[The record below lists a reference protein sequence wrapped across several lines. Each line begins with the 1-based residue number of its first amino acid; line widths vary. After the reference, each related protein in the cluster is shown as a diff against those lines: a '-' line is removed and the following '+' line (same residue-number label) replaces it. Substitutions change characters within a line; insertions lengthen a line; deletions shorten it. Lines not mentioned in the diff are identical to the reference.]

1 MRLIGDLT
9 ETPLA
14 AELARGARIVASV
27 SGGKDSTA
35 MALAL
40 RAAGLDFD
48 AVFMDTGWEHP
59 ATYAYLRDV
68 LPEAIGREIRW
79 LRAEVEVPERYR
91 EEVEAIEAML
101 GHYSAFVRVGVR
113 KGMFPARTIRWCTQ
127 ELKIYVIRRWM
138 RAQGSRIISAQGIRA
153 EESAP
158 RAKLPPWEDHDGD
171 AATWRPLLRWSLADV
186 VAIHAEH
193 GIAPNPLYLW
203 GALRVGCWPCI
214 HSAKAEIRL
223 VADMDPGRI
232 AVMRRWEALLQQ
244 TARDRIADKGDLVV
258 GRVRRV
264 KRSEL
269 APTAFFQAPSPREV
283 AADGSRSGSCPPID
297 RVVEWS
303 RTSRGGR
310 QTEIFAPDPGRE
322 GCMRWGLCDTA
333 PAEFRGAPRA
343 TKEPTP

>member
-1 MRLIGDLT
+1 MSANLIGPLN

-48 AVFMDTGWEHP
+48 AVFFDTGWEHP

-68 LPEAIGREIRW
+68 LPDALGREIRW

-91 EEVEAIEAML
+91 AEVEEIEGML
-101 GHYSAFVRVGVR
+101 GHPSPYVRFAVR
-113 KGMFPARTIRWCTQ
+113 KGAFASRTMKWCTQ
-127 ELKIYVIRRWM
+127 ELKTYTARRWM
-138 RAQGSRIISAQGIRA
+138 RTLPDRVVSAQGVRA

-158 RAKLPPWEDHDGD
+158 RAKLLPWEDFDGD
-171 AATWRPLLRWSLADV
+171 CAVWRPILRWRLADV
-186 VAIHAEH
+186 IGIHAAH
-193 GIAPNPLYLW
+193 GVAPNPLYLR
-203 GALRVGCWPCI
+203 GAQRVGCWPCI
-214 HSAKAEIRL
+214 HVGKAEMRL
-223 VADMDPGRI
+223 IADTDPGRI
-232 AVMRRWEALLQQ
+232 EVIRRWEGLVQRV
-244 TARDRIADKGDLVV
+244 ARDRIADKGDVEV
-258 GRVRRV
+258 GRHRKRL
-264 KRSEL
+264 RSEL
-269 APTAFFQAPSPREV
+269 APPAFFQAPSLRAV
-283 AADGSRSGSCPPID
+283 AADGSRSGECWPID

-322 GCMRWGLCDTA
+322 GCMRWGLCDVA
-333 PAEFRGAPRA
+333 PAKGAA
-343 TKEPTP
+343 